1 MTGERI
7 PELERVGQ
15 TSRTSIGGN
24 QKGKRGKDM
33 KTFKKVLAS
42 ALAAA
47 MVVTAFPV
55 ANAEAASTA
64 KLSAT
69 KATLYVGQSKT
80 LKVTTPKTWK
90 SVKVKATS
98 SKKSVAS
105 VKKSGKKVTVKAVKA
120 GTAKVTVKVT
130 AKKGK
135 KAVKKTLTF
144 KATVKNPTLTVKAAA
159 TELAVGETT
168 TITAKATPKKT
179 VSFKSSDET
188 IATVDATGAVKAVK
202 AGTVKITATA
212 GKLTKDVEL
221 TIKNVIFK
229 DVKQTKV
236 NELTATIAGDT
247 ASVKADGV
255 AIKNTTNNIVYA
267 VKSVSVD
274 KADKT
279 KVTITTFADMKDGK
293 EYSVTIADT
302 TKTFTATDN
311 KIVAVNVT
319 PATVPYATLTTVSAI
334 AVDTQGVELGSANLG
349 DATLAGKTIEFT
361 VTPAAG
367 GYTSAAQLY
376 LAKKGDTAKAK
387 VTIKSGEYDA
397 TGKEINNIDSGDVT
411 ITAVDQEVVA
421 VNGFK
426 ARVSTENKSFDEVK
440 DATSLAI
447 GDQGYAFFK
456 FTNSKGDEIA
466 AADYAN
472 YKVESSNANV
482 LVVNETALSTV
493 SGKKGSAAVNVYGV
507 AAGTAYLIV
516 KDTKNKDAIVA
527 TIAVTVNAK
536 RVVDSLALDKTYL
549 VLSTN
554 TAVGVE
560 TVNVTVK
567 DQYGDKMTSDYTMT
581 CELLASPSGA
591 TAASAP
597 TVDATTAITSVKF
610 TTATPG
616 AKTGTYTYKVT
627 VKSAD
632 GKIERSQVVKV
643 DVKAPTG
650 TVAYAFEI
658 SGLDANNTV
667 DATLN
672 DKFAGNKDVVIKIVK
687 TEGGVKSAYVD
698 ADNVVVKKDNKAVTV
713 TTAASA
719 QTATFAAI
727 ATNAGIA
734 TAAAAGTYVVSASVN
749 GVNVAP
755 VTFIVK
761 NDTAKVTASQAKDTV
776 VAGTLESTLG
786 ASFDFYFGAKK
797 LDASM
802 SEYAIASVKA
812 TKNGLKGEVN
822 AAVNAG
828 DIVNVTEVVLSVK
841 FDGTN
846 SFYVTV
852 PVNKTVKV
860 VA

>member
-1 MTGERI
+1 
-7 PELERVGQ
+7 
-15 TSRTSIGGN
+15 
-24 QKGKRGKDM
+24 
-33 KTFKKVLAS
+33 
-42 ALAAA
+42 
-47 MVVTAFPV
+47 
-55 ANAEAASTA
+55 
-64 KLSAT
+64 
-69 KATLYVGQSKT
+69 
-80 LKVTTPKTWK
+80 
-90 SVKVKATS
+90 
-98 SKKSVAS
+98 
-105 VKKSGKKVTVKAVKA
+105 
-120 GTAKVTVKVT
+120 
-130 AKKGK
+130 
-135 KAVKKTLTF
+135 
-144 KATVKNPTLTVKAAA
+144 
-159 TELAVGETT
+159 
-168 TITAKATPKKT
+168 
-179 VSFKSSDET
+179 
-188 IATVDATGAVKAVK
+188 
-202 AGTVKITATA
+202 
-212 GKLTKDVEL
+212 
-221 TIKNVIFK
+221 
-229 DVKQTKV
+229 
-236 NELTATIAGDT
+236 
-247 ASVKADGV
+247 
-255 AIKNTTNNIVYA
+255 
-267 VKSVSVD
+267 
-274 KADKT
+274 
-279 KVTITTFADMKDGK
+279 MKDGK

-361 VTPAAG
+361 VTPAVG

-426 ARVSTENKSFDEVK
+426 ARVSTESKSFDEVK

-466 AADYAN
+466 TTDYAN

-482 LVVNETALSTV
+482 LVVAEGTLSAAL
-493 SGKKGSAAVNVYGV
+493 SGKKGSSAVNVYGV

-536 RVVDSLALDKTYL
+536 RVVDSLALDKTSL
-549 VLSTN
+549 VLSTD
-554 TAVGVE
+554 TTVGVE

-591 TAASAP
+591 TTSSAP
-597 TVDATTAITSVKF
+597 AATANGLTSVKF
-610 TTATPG
+610 QTAAS

-672 DKFAGNKDVVIKIVK
+672 DKFAGNKDVVIKIVETK
-687 TEGGVKSAYVD
+687 GGVKSAYVA
-698 ADNVVVKKDNKAVTV
+698 ADKVVVKKDNKAVTV
-713 TTAASA
+713 ATASSA
-719 QTATFAAI
+719 KTATFAAI
-727 ATNAGIA
+727 ATDATIA

-755 VTFIVK
+755 VTFIVN
-761 NDTAKVTASQAKDTV
+761 NDTAKVTASQVKDTV
-776 VAGTLESTLG
+776 VAGELKDKLG

-797 LDASM
+797 LDASNS
-802 SEYAIASVKA
+802 SEYTIASVKA
-812 TKNGLKGEVN
+812 TKNGLKNEVN
-822 AAVNAG
+822 AATQAG

-846 SFYVTV
+846 SFYITV

-860 VA
+860 VAQ

>member
-1 MTGERI
+1 ML
-7 PELERVGQ
+7 PFF
-15 TSRTSIGGN
+15 SRFGFCLCTI
-24 QKGKRGKDM
+24 
-33 KTFKKVLAS
+33 T
-42 ALAAA
+42 
-47 MVVTAFPV
+47 
-55 ANAEAASTA
+55 
-64 KLSAT
+64 
-69 KATLYVGQSKT
+69 
-80 LKVTTPKTWK
+80 
-90 SVKVKATS
+90 
-98 SKKSVAS
+98 
-105 VKKSGKKVTVKAVKA
+105 
-120 GTAKVTVKVT
+120 TVKVT
-130 AKKGK
+130 PKKGK
-135 KAVKKTLTF
+135 ATNLKATI
-144 KATVKNPTLTVKAAA
+144 TVKNPTLTVKAAA

-168 TITAKATPKKT
+168 TVKATATPKKT

-188 IATVDATGAVKAVK
+188 IATVDAKTGVVTAVK

-247 ASVKADGV
+247 ASLKADSV
-255 AIKNTTNNIVYA
+255 AIKNTVNNIVYA
-267 VKSVSVD
+267 VKSVTVD

-361 VTPAAG
+361 VTPAVG

-466 AADYAN
+466 ANDYAN

-482 LVVNETALSTV
+482 LVVKEAALAAA
-493 SGKKGSAAVNVYGV
+493 SGKKGSAAVDVYGV

-536 RVVDSLALDKTYL
+536 RVVDSLALDKTSL
-549 VLSTN
+549 VLSTD
-554 TAVGVE
+554 TTVGVE

-591 TAASAP
+591 TTAAAP
-597 TVDATTAITSVKF
+597 TVDDTSAITSVKF
-610 TTATPG
+610 TTPSSN

-672 DKFAGNKDVVIKIVK
+672 DKFAGNKDVVIKIVETK
-687 TEGGVKSAYVD
+687 GGVKSAYVA
-698 ADNVVVKKDNKAVTV
+698 ADKVVVKKDNKAVTV
-713 TTAASA
+713 ATASSA
-719 QTATFAAI
+719 KTATFAAI
-727 ATNAGIA
+727 ATDATIA
-734 TAAAAGTYVVSASVN
+734 TSAAAGTYVVSASVN

-761 NDTAKVTASQAKDTV
+761 NDTAKVTASQVKDTV
-776 VAGTLESTLG
+776 VAGELKDKLG

-797 LDASM
+797 LDASNS
-802 SEYAIASVKA
+802 SEYTIASVKA
-812 TKNGLKGEVN
+812 TKNGLKDEVN
-822 AAVNAG
+822 VATQAG

-860 VA
+860 VAQ

>member
-1 MTGERI
+1 
-7 PELERVGQ
+7 
-15 TSRTSIGGN
+15 
-24 QKGKRGKDM
+24 M

-64 KLSAT
+64 KLNKT
-69 KATLYVGQSKT
+69 KATIYAGQSTT

-90 SVKVKATS
+90 SVKVTA
-98 SKKSVAS
+98 SKKGAAAKITKV
-105 VKKSGKKVTVKAVKA
+105 SGKKITVKAVKA

-135 KAVKKTLTF
+135 KSVKKTLTF

-188 IATVDATGAVKAVK
+188 IATVDATTGAVKAIK

-482 LVVNETALSTV
+482 LVVNETALSAA

-591 TAASAP
+591 TTSTAP
-597 TVDATTAITSVKF
+597 KATENGLTSVKF
-610 TTATPG
+610 ETAQTS

-719 QTATFAAI
+719 TTATFAAI
-727 ATNAGIA
+727 ATDAGIA

-761 NDTAKVTASQAKDTV
+761 NDTAKVTASQVKDTV
-776 VAGTLESTLG
+776 VAGDLKDKLG

-797 LDASM
+797 LDASN
-802 SEYAIASVKA
+802 SEYTIESVKA
-812 TKNGLKGEVN
+812 TKNGLKAEVN
-822 AAVNAG
+822 AATTAG

-860 VA
+860 VAQ